1 MPEITHSLTDF
12 MTAHPQLKFSFF
24 GGKGGVGKTVMAGVT
39 AIHLARQGK
48 RVMLASTNPVHSLSG
63 LLDQDVYGKATPVT
77 NVPNL
82 WAYEIDTKETI
93 ERSKQ
98 DIKTKIRWFLKFAE
112 ISTQADMFVES
123 ATMNPAFEESAMFE
137 NMVDLMFKNEY
148 DAYVFDTAPT
158 ANARRLLGMSKV
170 YSLWVN
176 KMVKSREEA
185 QSLRDLFSFTKKKE
199 ADPLMDYLL
208 SFRERIAHARD
219 LLTDPALT
227 AFFFVTL
234 PEALPIAVI
243 KRFINWFHDFGIPVG
258 GVIVNMLID
267 KAQVRS
273 DSPEFVRNR
282 VAMQDTYMAEIW
294 RDFDNVRA
302 IVPLFDNE
310 VRGIESLKM
319 VADFAFPQPV
329 TVAGMEK

>member
-1 MPEITHSLTDF
+1 
-12 MTAHPQLKFSFF
+12 
-24 GGKGGVGKTVMAGVT
+24 
-39 AIHLARQGK
+39 
-48 RVMLASTNPVHSLSG
+48 
-63 LLDQDVYGKATPVT
+63 
-77 NVPNL
+77 
-82 WAYEIDTKETI
+82 
-93 ERSKQ
+93 
-98 DIKTKIRWFLKFAE
+98 
-112 ISTQADMFVES
+112 
-123 ATMNPAFEESAMFE
+123 
-137 NMVDLMFKNEY
+137 MVDLMFKNEY

-243 KRFINWFHDFGIPVG
+243 KRFISWFHEFGIPVG
-258 GVIVNMLID
+258 GVVVNMLID

-282 VAMQDTYMAEIW
+282 VAMQDTYMTEIW

-310 VRGIESLKM
+310 VRGTESLKM
-319 VADFAFPQPV
+319 VADFAFPQPA
-329 TVAGMEK
+329 TVAGTSK